1 MSGVIVWNIPG
12 HVQYTCRSR
21 SFAIRAAA
29 SNTTHKKP
37 SVRAW
42 LQKNIAM
49 GGRLLLF
56 LPWLLLLLSSHAVTA
71 FRFTVD
77 DFPDGFAFGAGTA
90 AFQVP

>member
-1 MSGVIVWNIPG
+1 
-12 HVQYTCRSR
+12 
-21 SFAIRAAA
+21 
-29 SNTTHKKP
+29 
-37 SVRAW
+37 
-42 LQKNIAM
+42 M

-56 LPWLLLLLSSHAVTA
+56 LPWLLLLLLSSHAVTA